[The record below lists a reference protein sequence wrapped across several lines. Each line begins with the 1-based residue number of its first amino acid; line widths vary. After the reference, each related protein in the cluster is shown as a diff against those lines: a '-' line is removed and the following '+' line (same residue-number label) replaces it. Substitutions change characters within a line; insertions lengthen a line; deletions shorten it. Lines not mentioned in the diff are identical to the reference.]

1 MALFTNLF
9 FASDAFRRAIVARV
23 QQAGVPP
30 VLVTVPKPTTGNAP
44 LVTVT
49 LLMVNQEGTH
59 KNDPVLKNPDGTV
72 SSPPTSLSATYVVTT
87 EGQTQQGDMADAHQ
101 FLGEILRSFHDA
113 PFLDLAALGFP
124 PAQGE
129 GRLHVGLVPITPE
142 LMEKVFTPMQAQH
155 RPFAVYEIWPIQL
168 RTTIP
173 LEDPSAVVRPGGV
186 TLAGPTPTARP
197 RIDHVYPRRLATSRF
212 LRIDGVFSKPVEA
225 VVIGARV
232 LSGAALGVVP
242 GVGPDRSVH
251 VQIDPA
257 LFSPG
262 TQRVHVV
269 TAGNVASN
277 DEEILLQPPTAPSI
291 DAPNVASYSQA
302 GPPLVLTGAVLAQ
315 ATRVFVWPD
324 AGINHPSDVRVFPA
338 VGAAASVT
346 TTLSGLVPGTYR
358 LAAELTPGPGI
369 PVQFTPYVVL
379 EVVA

>member
-9 FASDAFRRAIVARV
+9 FASDAFRRAIEQRV

-49 LLMVNQEGTH
+49 LLMINEEGTH
-59 KNDPVLKNPDGTV
+59 KNDPALKNPDGRV
-72 SSPPTSLSATYVVTT
+72 AAPPTTLSATYVVTT

-113 PFLDLAALGFP
+113 PLLDLAALGFP

-129 GRLHVGLVPITPE
+129 GRLHVGLVPITPD

-155 RPFAVYEIWPIQL
+155 RPFALYEIWPIQL
-168 RTTIP
+168 RTTKP

-186 TLAGPTPTARP
+186 TLTGPTPTARP
-197 RIDHVYPRRLATSRF
+197 RIDHVYPRRIATSRF

-225 VVIGARV
+225 VVVGTRV
-232 LSGAALGVVP
+232 LSGPALGTVP
-242 GVGPDRSVH
+242 GVGLDRSVR

-257 LFSPG
+257 LFNPG
-262 TQRVHVV
+262 AQRVHVIA
-269 TAGNVASN
+269 TGNVASN
-277 DEEILLQPPTAPSI
+277 DEEILIEPPTAPSI
-291 DAPNVASYSQA
+291 DAPNIASHSLA
-302 GPPLVLTGAVLAQ
+302 APPLVLTGALLAQ

-324 AGINHPSDVRVFPA
+324 AGISHPSDVRFFPA
-338 VGAAASVT
+338 IALPGSVT
-346 TTLSGLVPGTYR
+346 TTPTALVPGTYR
-358 LAAELTPGPGI
+358 VSVELTPGPGI

-379 EVVA
+379 EVVP